1 VSPWFI
7 LLSENNQQ
15 SGITD
20 SAWFWALI
28 FALMGLVALF
38 AMHGKYSRR
47 QANIE
52 RNYQARTRVAEQVA
66 TENNSP
72 EPDRMDHLEVR
83 RDFAKPDENLVPL
96 WPLAVLLG
104 GVAIVSAAMLYRGH
118 VRGDFNS
125 SGSESS
131 VL

>member
-1 VSPWFI
+1 
-7 LLSENNQQ
+7 LSENDQQ

-20 SAWFWALI
+20 SAWFWVLI
-28 FALMGLVALF
+28 FALMGLVALA
-38 AMHGKYSRR
+38 AMSGKYSRR

-66 TENNSP
+66 AENNST

-83 RDFAKPDENLVPL
+83 REFATPDENLVPL

-104 GVAIVSAAMLYRGH
+104 LAAVVAGAMLYRGH
-118 VRGDFNS
+118 VRGEFRSTN
-125 SGSESS
+125 SESPAP
-131 VL
+131 

>member
-1 VSPWFI
+1 MESQA
-7 LLSENNQQ
+7 N
-15 SGITD
+15 SGLTD
-20 SAWFWALI
+20 SAWFWVLI

-66 TENNSP
+66 TENNFG
-72 EPDRMDHLEVR
+72 EPDRMDNIQVR
-83 RDFAKPDENLVPL
+83 RDFATPDENLVPL
-96 WPLAVLLG
+96 WPLAVLLAAA
-104 GVAIVSAAMLYRGH
+104 AIVSAGMLYRAH
-118 VRGDFNS
+118 TRGEFNS
-125 SGSESS
+125 SNTDRS

>member
-1 VSPWFI
+1 MDSQTHT
-7 LLSENNQQ
+7 S
-15 SGITD
+15 ITD
-20 SAWFWALI
+20 SAWFWVLI
-28 FALMGLVALF
+28 FCLMGLVALF

-52 RNYQARTRVAEQVA
+52 RNYQARERVAEQVA
-66 TENNSP
+66 TENNSG

-83 RDFAKPDENLVPL
+83 RAFATPDENLVPL

-104 GVAIVSAAMLYRGH
+104 LATVVASAMLYRGH
-118 VRGDFNS
+118 VRGDFSS

-131 VL
+131 TP